1 MTTTMTTTTPPPPKI
16 SLLDPLRCRQSPHN
30 TRLQTITALLRG
42 YSSLSVPTLLTRLTP
57 DFTHRVLPSSLH
69 IPPHD
74 LDAFAAHAR
83 SMFSLFREFEMVPVE
98 VFEDAEESAV
108 VILAKMEGVLQYG
121 GERWE
126 NECVLVVR
134 LTADGEGVREVVEF
148 VDSAKA
154 GEMRGRFGPEGFGAG
169 ERGVFGSLGMVGRLV
184 VLLGVAGGT
193 MLGARRWLL
202 RD

>member
-1 MTTTMTTTTPPPPKI
+1 MTTTTTTPPTPKMLSPDPP
-16 SLLDPLRCRQSPHN
+16 RCCQSPHD
-30 TRLQTITALLRG
+30 TRLLTITALLRG
-42 YSSLSVPTLLTRLTP
+42 YSSLSVPTLLARLTP

-69 IPPHD
+69 MPPHD
-74 LDAFAAHAR
+74 LEAFAAHAR

-108 VILAKMEGVLQYG
+108 VILAKMEGVLQCG

-134 LTADGEGVREVVEF
+134 LTPDGERVREVVEF
-148 VDSAKA
+148 VDSGKA
-154 GEMRGRFGPEGFGAG
+154 GEMRGRFRPEGFGGG
-169 ERGVFGSLGMVGRLV
+169 EGRGVFGSLGLVGRLML
-184 VLLGVAGGT
+184 LLGVAGGT
-193 MLGARRWLL
+193 MLGARRLLL